1 MLNYFFT
8 IKSHIIDLFIMG
20 RVIQYRFEI
29 DVPLVVG
36 GGCLL
41 GLAMEVASMEVLMVA
56 YWYMWWPHW
65 RGGGLFLA
73 AVTLLVVA
81 LRCYWWC

>member
-29 DVPLVVG
+29 DVPFGLGVVP
-36 GGCLL
+36 L
-41 GLAMEVASMEVLMVA
+41 GVGDGSGFMEVVMVA
-56 YWYMWWPHW
+56 YWYM
-65 RGGGLFLA
+65 
-73 AVTLLVVA
+73 
-81 LRCYWWC
+81 C

>member
-29 DVPLVVG
+29 DVVPLLVGLVYLGVGDG
-36 GGCLL
+36 GGF
-41 GLAMEVASMEVLMVA
+41 MVVAMVA
-56 YWYMWWPHW
+56 YMVHVMASWAWVWPFAS
-65 RGGGLFLA
+65 GGDLF
-73 AVTLLVVA
+73 VVA
-81 LRCYWWC
+81 VGW

>member
-29 DVPLVVG
+29 DVVPLLVGLVYLGVGDG
-36 GGCLL
+36 GGF
-41 GLAMEVASMEVLMVA
+41 MEVVMVG
-56 YWYMWWPHW
+56 YRYM
-65 RGGGLFLA
+65 
-73 AVTLLVVA
+73 
-81 LRCYWWC
+81 